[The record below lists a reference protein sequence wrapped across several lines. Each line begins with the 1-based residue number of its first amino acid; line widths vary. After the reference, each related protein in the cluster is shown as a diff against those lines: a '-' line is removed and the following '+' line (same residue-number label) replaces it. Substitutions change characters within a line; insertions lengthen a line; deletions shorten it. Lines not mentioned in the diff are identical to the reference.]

1 VLRQKDIAILISVWL
16 LSLGAGFHALM
27 VYKGQPG
34 FARRTPE
41 TWPTNELISP
51 ATNKPQLVMFA
62 HPRCPCTKASLGEL
76 ARLMAKA
83 NSQFQATVLFYQPGN
98 RSGEWSRTELTKEAR
113 AIPGVRVLFDLEGKL
128 TRRFGAETSGHTV
141 VYDCDGKLLF
151 SGGITGSRG
160 HLGDNAG
167 FDAVLKLVR
176 KESGPGEPRT
186 TSVFGCGIFDQCTRN

>member
-1 VLRQKDIAILISVWL
+1 
-16 LSLGAGFHALM
+16 
-27 VYKGQPG
+27 
-34 FARRTPE
+34 
-41 TWPTNELISP
+41 
-51 ATNKPQLVMFA
+51 
-62 HPRCPCTKASLGEL
+62 
-76 ARLMAKA
+76 MAKA